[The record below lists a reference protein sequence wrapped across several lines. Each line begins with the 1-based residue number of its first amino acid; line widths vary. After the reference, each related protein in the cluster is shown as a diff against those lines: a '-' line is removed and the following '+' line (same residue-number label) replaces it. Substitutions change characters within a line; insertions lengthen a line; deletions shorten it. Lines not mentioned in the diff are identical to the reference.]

1 MKARRHKPLRSSITG
16 KLTRRLGK
24 VRQPSAGTHVGVA
37 WYQREQWAR
46 LRELAA
52 DASVLEEHYDDWVTS
67 AERALVTVKAQG
79 LTVERVAVDVD
90 EMAEWCRRAGRPFD
104 SRARSE
110 YVADLM
116 RRRDSQAPDSARNR
130 DAK

>member
-1 MKARRHKPLRSSITG
+1 MKARRHRPLRSGIIGNRTQ
-16 KLTRRLGK
+16 RLGEMP
-24 VRQPSAGTHVGVA
+24 QPPGGTHVGVA

-52 DASVLEEHYDDWVTS
+52 DAPALEEYYDEWVAS
-67 AERALVTVKAQG
+67 AERTLTTVKAQG
-79 LTVERVAVDVD
+79 LTVERVTVDVD

-104 SRARSE
+104 SEARSE

-116 RRRDSQAPDSARNR
+116 RRHDSQA
-130 DAK
+130 